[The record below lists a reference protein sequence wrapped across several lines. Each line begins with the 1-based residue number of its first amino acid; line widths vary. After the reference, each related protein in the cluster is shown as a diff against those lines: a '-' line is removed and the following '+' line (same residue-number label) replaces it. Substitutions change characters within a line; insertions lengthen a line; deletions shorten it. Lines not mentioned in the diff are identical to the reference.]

1 MLHLSW
7 QNCSPERLLVER
19 FHITTGFHPGQRT
32 IIEQLVQ
39 GKRILAIQQTGWGKS
54 LCYQMASLYYPYL
67 AIVFS
72 PLKALMRDQCQRC
85 NDVYD
90 IPSAIVSS
98 DFSEVENNATLRH
111 AVEGEI
117 KVLYIAPERLS
128 NIAWQNYVSQMRIS
142 MIVIDEAH
150 CISTWGHDFR
160 PDYRRIVRLLDAI
173 PENTAVLALTAT
185 ANKRVEVDILQQMGM
200 SVQVL
205 RGSMLRSNLHLHVIH
220 VQGDQ
225 EKLGF
230 LAEILPY
237 TLGTGIIYTATQRNA
252 EMVAAFLQCQGLAA
266 EYYHAGRDND
276 VRQEIE
282 QKLMANHYKV
292 VCSTNALGMGIDK
305 RDIRFIIHYH
315 IPGSPIQYY
324 QEIGR
329 AGRDGQVAQCVLL
342 YDPEDLHIQEYFINH
357 AKPASMQYET
367 ILSHLE
373 SNAGGLGQNE
383 IMRITGLSQNAT
395 RIVLRD
401 LQDQGFIERDAKNR
415 YFADLDRPGQVDFSD
430 YDIIR
435 QQKLHELCDIQHY
448 ALHQGCY
455 MAYLTTYLGD
465 PFGSVCGICRQC
477 QPTTFSTMQ
486 VSESVQEAALRFLE
500 DEYLPQI
507 EKRGTAKNPA
517 HEAGWALSSHGT
529 SRIGQLVRA
538 CKYENAGSFPLSL
551 VTRTI
556 DVLRTRYPIA
566 EINGVVG
573 IPPTR
578 SGTLVEDFARQVA
591 AMLNIEY
598 LPVLVKVRDT
608 LEQKSL
614 KNRLQ
619 KEDNVKGAFAVQS
632 PELVAGQTLL
642 LIDDIYDSG
651 KMLQEAGRTL
661 MRAGARVVYPL
672 TITRTLHSDD
682 Q

>member
-1 MLHLSW
+1 MLHNSW
-7 QNCSPERLLVER
+7 QNCSPEKLLVER
-19 FHITTGFHPGQRT
+19 FHIMTGFHPGQRT

-39 GKRILAIQQTGWGKS
+39 GRRILAIQQTGWGKS
-54 LCYQMASLYYPYL
+54 LCYQMASLYYPHL
-67 AIVFS
+67 TIVFS

-98 DFSEVENNATLRH
+98 DFSEAENDATLAQ

-160 PDYRRIVRLLDAI
+160 PDYRRIVRLLDAL

-185 ANKRVEVDILQQMGM
+185 ANKRVEVDILQQMGIGVHVM
-200 SVQVL
+200 
-205 RGSMLRSNLHLHVIH
+205 RGTMLRSNLYLHVVH

-225 EKLGF
+225 EKLGY
-230 LAEILPY
+230 LAEMLPRSP
-237 TLGTGIIYTATQRNA
+237 GTGIIYTATRPSA
-252 EMVAAFLQCQGLAA
+252 EMVAAFLQRQGLTA
-266 EYYHAGRDND
+266 EYYHGGRDND

-282 QKLMANHYKV
+282 QKWMANQYKV

-305 RDIRFIIHYH
+305 SDIRFIIHYH
-315 IPGSPIQYY
+315 IPGSLIPYY
-324 QEIGR
+324 QEVGR

-342 YDPEDLHIQEYFINH
+342 YDPEDLRIQEHFISH
-357 AKPASMQYET
+357 AKPASLQYET

-373 SNAGGLGQNE
+373 ANSQGLSQNE
-383 IMRITGLSQNAT
+383 IMRITGFSQTVT
-395 RIVLRD
+395 RVVLKD
-401 LQDQGFIERDAKNR
+401 LEDQGFIERDAKSR
-415 YFADLDRPGQVDFSD
+415 YVMVIERPRQIDFSN
-430 YDIIR
+430 YDTVR
-435 QQKLHELCDIQHY
+435 QQKLRELSDIQNY
-448 ALHQGCY
+448 VLHQGCY

-465 PFGSVCGICRQC
+465 PLGLACGVCGQC
-477 QPTTFSTMQ
+477 QPTNFPTIQ
-486 VSESVQEAALRFLE
+486 VSESIQEAAVRFLE

-507 EKRGTAKNPA
+507 EKRGTTKTPA
-517 HEAGWALSSHGT
+517 HEAGWALSAHGT
-529 SRIGQLVRA
+529 SRIGRLVRV
-538 CKYENAGSFPLSL
+538 CKYESAGPFPLSL
-551 VTRTI
+551 VTRAVE
-556 DVLRTRYPIA
+556 VLYARYPIA
-566 EINGVVG
+566 EINGIIG

-591 AMLNIEY
+591 AMVSIEY
-598 LPVLVKVRDT
+598 LPALTKIRDT
-608 LEQKSL
+608 LEQKYL

-619 KEDNVKGAFAVQS
+619 KEDNVKGVFAIQS
-632 PELVAGQTLL
+632 PELVAGRTLL